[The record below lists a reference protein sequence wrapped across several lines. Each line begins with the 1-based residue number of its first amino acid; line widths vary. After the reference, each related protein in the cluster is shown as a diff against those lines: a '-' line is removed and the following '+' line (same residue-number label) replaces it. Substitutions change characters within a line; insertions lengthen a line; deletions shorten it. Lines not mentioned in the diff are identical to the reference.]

1 MSASTIDYSCNA
13 GDCWGSSVGT
23 FDNTGSDVWLLD
35 SGGVDT
41 RSWIPFTVN
50 ISKGTSILSATLKLI
65 ASTTSGAASDNVT
78 FGCEAADSPAN
89 PASKADLFTRAFTAA
104 TYVYSIGLYTIGTTY
119 TYDITN
125 AVQEILNRSGWAN
138 GNVMAILTKW
148 TGSGPHPKKFV
159 SNEGGAN
166 KAVLEILVN
175 SMVPRASGLI

>member
-1 MSASTIDYSCNA
+1 MSASTLDFSCNA

-41 RSWIPFTVN
+41 RTWIPFTVN
-50 ISKGTSILSATLKLI
+50 VSKGTVILSATLKLI
-65 ASTTSGAASDNVT
+65 ASTTSGVASDTVT
-78 FGCEAADSPAN
+78 FGCEAADN
-89 PASKADLFTRAFTAA
+89 PSNPSSKADLFTRAFTAA
-104 TYVYSIGLYTIGTTY
+104 TNNYSVGQYISGTTY

-148 TGSGPHPKKFV
+148 AGSGPHPKKFV

-175 SMVPRASGLI
+175 SFVPRSSGMI